1 MGNWKLFFALI
12 EISQFFDLLEIFK
25 VGGKSPD
32 TNYLF
37 LGNYVTRGHFGV
49 ETITLLICLK
59 LRFPNRVTLLRGSHD
74 SRLMTQVYY
83 HMIK

>member
-1 MGNWKLFFALI
+1 MKIFEIVGNPANK
-12 EISQFFDLLEIFK
+12 
-25 VGGKSPD
+25 
-32 TNYLF
+32 NYLF

-74 SRLMTQVYY
+74 SRLMTQV
-83 HMIK
+83 